1 MKKNLKKEFI
11 AATLLGALI
20 MPCIIF
26 TTGCGMESQ
35 VQVATYE
42 ELVEA
47 IKGDKS
53 VVCLTEDI
61 DLQEQIVVNRKVKID
76 LNGKTISVTNDIWNG
91 DTNVWSVISV
101 RENGDATITGEG
113 KIQTKEND
121 SYCMDVMDG
130 GKLVIENGEFVGNI
144 SSVYAYEGDVLIKG
158 GTYSIQQLSSEY
170 GYRLTINLYDVKRRE
185 EKANIKI
192 SGGEFKNFDPSN
204 PMEEGY
210 KLLEEGY
217 EAKLVEGSTTDY
229 IVTKTA

>member
-11 AATLLGALI
+11 AATLLGVLI
-20 MPCIIF
+20 TPCIIF
-26 TTGCGMESQ
+26 TTGCGMERQ

-53 VVCLTEDI
+53 VVRLTEDI

-76 LNGKTISVTNDIWNG
+76 LNGKTISVTNDIWNE
-91 DTNVWSVISV
+91 DTSVWSVISV

-121 SYCMDVMDG
+121 SYCIDVMAG
-130 GKLVIENGEFVGNI
+130 GKLIIENGEFIGNI

-217 EAKLVEGSTTDY
+217 ESKLVEGSTTDY
-229 IVTKTA
+229 IVTKIA